1 MAEVILI
8 GVSKDYEGS
17 QKNKKK
23 NKTSSK
29 AVDNINF
36 VIPEGSFTVVVG
48 PSGCGK
54 STTLRMIA
62 GLEEISEGEVW
73 IGDRMVNHVK
83 PGERNVSMVFQNY
96 ALYPTMSVYQNI
108 SFGLENQG
116 IKKAEIEKRVR
127 DVAKLVDLEQYLD
140 RKPSNLSG
148 GQRQRVALARAIVKR
163 PDIYIFDEPL
173 SNLDAKLRSEM
184 RSELIKMHDELK
196 TTFIYVTH
204 DQVEAMS
211 MADQIILLNH
221 GKVMQIGSPMELYHN
236 PQNTFVATFMGTP
249 AMNIVKATTAMKFQ
263 ATIIHRDEYFGYRPE
278 KAILDMKPIDG
289 MFCIKSKVMTKEM
302 LGSEI
307 LYKVENMFGEQN
319 LKSTE
324 EAFQFQDHVYVNVS
338 QEDLY
343 FFDREGN
350 RMEASL
356 SNESGKESDKESDKE
371 YKLV

>member
-1 MAEVILI
+1 MAEVKLVR
-8 GVSKDYEGS
+8 VSKDYEGS
-17 QKNKKK
+17 HKKK
-23 NKTSSK
+23 KKDEASLK

-36 VIPEGSFTVVVG
+36 VIPDGSFTVIVG

-62 GLEEISEGEVW
+62 GLEQITDGEVW
-73 IGDRMVNHVK
+73 IGNRIVNHVK

-127 DVAKLVDLEQYLD
+127 SVAKLVDLEQYLD

-184 RSELIKMHDELK
+184 RSELIKMHKELK

-221 GKVMQIGSPMELYHN
+221 GKVMQIGDPMELYHN

-249 AMNIVKATTAMKFQ
+249 AMNVLKAKVKMTFQ
-263 ATIIHRDEYFGYRPE
+263 ETSILPQEFFGYRPE
-278 KAILDMKPIDG
+278 KAILDTKPIDG
-289 MFCIKSKVMTKEM
+289 MFSMKSKMITKEM

-307 LYKVENMFGEQN
+307 LFKVENEFGEQN
-319 LKSTE
+319 IKSTE
-324 EAFQFQDHVYVNVS
+324 DGFHFQDTVYVNVS
-338 QEDLY
+338 PEDLY
-343 FFDREGN
+343 FFDKEGDRREAN
-350 RMEASL
+350 L
-356 SNESGKESDKESDKE
+356 SNEFSKKYS
-371 YKLV
+371 LV

>member
-1 MAEVILI
+1 MAEVKLT
-8 GVSKDYEGS
+8 GVSKDYDAS
-17 QKNKKK
+17 QKKKK
-23 NKTSSK
+23 NKTSLK

-36 VIPEGSFTVVVG
+36 VIPNGSFTVIVG

-73 IGDRMVNHVK
+73 IGDRLVNHVK
-83 PGERNVSMVFQNY
+83 AGERNVSMVFQNY

-108 SFGLENQG
+108 SFGLENQRM
-116 IKKAEIEKRVR
+116 KKAEIEKRVR
-127 DVAKLVDLEQYLD
+127 SVAKLVDLERYLD
-140 RKPSNLSG
+140 RKPSHLSG

-184 RSELIKMHDELK
+184 RSELIKMHAELK

-211 MADQIILLNH
+211 MAEQIILLNH

-236 PQNTFVATFMGTP
+236 PQNTFVASFMGTP
-249 AMNIVKATTAMKFQ
+249 AMNILKAATAMKFRSTLIQ
-263 ATIIHRDEYFGYRPE
+263 RDEYFGYRPE
-278 KAILDMKPIDG
+278 KAILDMQPIDG
-289 MFCIKSKVMTKEM
+289 MFFIKSKLITKEM

-307 LYKVENMFGEQN
+307 LYKVENTFGEQN
-319 LKSTE
+319 IKSTE
-324 EAFQFQDHVYVNVS
+324 GNFPFQDHVYVNIP

-343 FFDREGN
+343 FFDHEGK

-356 SNESGKESDKESDKE
+356 SSESSKESGKEF
-371 YKLV
+371 KLV